1 LFHCMVNWL
10 PLEVWPIAQ
19 PERVMD
25 VAIAVLA
32 RAAMEMRDAAV
43 NFMMMVDLQVLEI
56 DLPCACACAVV

>member
-1 LFHCMVNWL
+1 MVNWL

-43 NFMMMVDLQVLEI
+43 NFMMMVDLQVLEY
-56 DLPCACACAVV
+56 